1 MFNKMPTLYIIIIS
15 IIGWGV
21 GSIFYKIANHS
32 IHPIMISAITTATY
46 LIITPIVFGLSN
58 FDKTITTN
66 GVLFIVSGAILM
78 GTGSLAYYYALGKGD
93 AGLITTTTAM
103 YPVLTLIISCAL
115 LGEEITIRKA
125 IGIILACVSF
135 YFLNWK

>member
-1 MFNKMPTLYIIIIS
+1 MPTLYLIIIS

-58 FDKTITTN
+58 FDKTVTTV
-66 GVLFIVSGAILM
+66 GILSIIGGAILM

-93 AGLITTTTAM
+93 AGLITTTTAL
-103 YPVLTLIISCAL
+103 YPVLTLIISCSL
-115 LGEEITIRKA
+115 LGEEITFRKT
-125 IGIILACVSF
+125 IGMILACISF
-135 YFLNWK
+135 YFLSWK